1 MVFASAETIF
11 YPLTFEIHLP
21 QKTLNRRRIMD
32 YQVIQKAKPKEM
44 KVKPN
49 NTLADFFTQFI
60 IIYEV
65 AE

>member
-1 MVFASAETIF
+1 
-11 YPLTFEIHLP
+11 
-21 QKTLNRRRIMD
+21 MD

-65 AE
+65 AEYRCFRRQRDN